1 MAYERIFKNM
11 KMIVGLGNIGRKYD
25 ETRHNV
31 GFMVLDQF
39 AKEHQVSFDK
49 EDFNALIASV
59 FINGEKVL
67 LVKPTTYM
75 NESGRAV
82 GPLATYYN
90 IASEDIA
97 VIHDDMDL
105 EVGKLRLRQKGSA
118 GGHNGIKSLIHHLR
132 TQEFKRVRVGI
143 GHPQKMS
150 VVDWVLSKF
159 TGEQRQAI
167 DVTANEVVA
176 ALDYWLAS
184 DDFMKTMNKYNH
196 K

>member
-1 MAYERIFKNM
+1 M

-25 ETRHNV
+25 ETRHNI

-39 AKEHQVSFDK
+39 AKEHQVSFTK
-49 EDFNALIASV
+49 EDFNAQIASTFV
-59 FINGEKVL
+59 EGEKVL

-90 IASEDIA
+90 IAPEDIA

-132 TQEFKRVRVGI
+132 TQEFKRIRIGI

-159 TGEQRQAI
+159 TTEQRQAVDLGGQEAI
-167 DVTANEVVA
+167 A
-176 ALDYWLAS
+176 ALDYWLKT
-184 DDFMKTMNKYNH
+184 DDFMQTMNKYNH

>member
-1 MAYERIFKNM
+1 MAHERIFKNM

-59 FINGEKVL
+59 FIDGEKVL

-143 GHPQKMS
+143 GHPQKMA

-159 TGEQRQAI
+159 TAEQRQTI

>member
-1 MAYERIFKNM
+1 M

-143 GHPQKMS
+143 GHPQKMA

-159 TGEQRQAI
+159 TAEQRQTI

-176 ALDYWLAS
+176 ALDYWLAI